1 MLPARRRLSR
11 TPQRRAVIEVFLG
24 NPGEEF
30 YGLEVV
36 ELTDLETGT
45 AYPILKRFH
54 EEGWLDK
61 RWESAEL
68 ARLEERPRRR
78 LYRLTSLG
86 EVEGAAYVASFRGP
100 LRHGKPMA
108 AGSTE

>member
-1 MLPARRRLSR
+1 MLVPKRRLSR
-11 TPQRRAVIEVFLG
+11 TPQRRAVIEVFLK
-24 NPGEEF
+24 NSSEAF

-36 ELTDLETGT
+36 ELAELETGT
-45 AYPILKRFH
+45 TYPILKRFH

-61 RWESAEL
+61 GWESEEL

-86 EVEGAAYVASFRGP
+86 EVEGPRYVASFRGP
-100 LRHGKPMA
+100 LRHGKPVA
-108 AGSTE
+108 AGSVE